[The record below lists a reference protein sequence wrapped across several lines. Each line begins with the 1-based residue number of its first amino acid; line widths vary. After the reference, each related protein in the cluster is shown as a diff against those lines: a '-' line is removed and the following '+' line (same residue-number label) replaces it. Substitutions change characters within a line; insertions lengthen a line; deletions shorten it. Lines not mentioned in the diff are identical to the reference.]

1 MLTRARTARFGS
13 HYVDQQAEGADRVI
27 ARQVAARG
35 VVMLDGLTSRQ
46 AVLDFAQR
54 IMTLMPH
61 PDSDP
66 DGLTTIQNIGLASR
80 QPGLAGLG
88 SGELNAHTERSSVP
102 RPPRLMLLV
111 CLRPAASGGEVLLT
125 DGRAALED
133 LAATVP
139 AAIEAMSL
147 RGTAFY
153 GDGGG
158 HPSRIF
164 TPHGGGR
171 ISIRFRQDELGQFS
185 PLVSRFLPALRKA
198 IAANENAFALQPGQG
213 YVIDNERYLHARA
226 AFLGPRLCVR
236 ALGTPSFPL
245 HNGFSL
251 GSAATENRAGATSGP
266 QGACGNSGPG
276 AASAEGWEVR

>member
-13 HYVDQQAEGADRVI
+13 HYVDPQAEGADLVI
-27 ARQVAARG
+27 AGQVAARG
-35 VVMLDGLTSRQ
+35 VVMVDGLTSRR
-46 AVLDFAQR
+46 AVLDFARR
-54 IMTLMPH
+54 IMTLVPH

-66 DGLTTIQNIGLASR
+66 DGLTTIQNIGRASR

-88 SGELNAHTERSSVP
+88 SGELHAHTERSSVP

-125 DGRAALED
+125 DGRAVLED
-133 LAATVP
+133 LAATAP
-139 AAIEAMSL
+139 RAIETMSL

-164 TPHGGGR
+164 TPHGSSR
-171 ISIRFRQDELGQFS
+171 ISIRFRQDGLGQFS
-185 PLVSRFLPALRKA
+185 PLVSCFLPALGKA
-198 IAANENAFALQPGQG
+198 IAANEHAFALESGQG
-213 YVIDNERYLHARA
+213 YLIDNARLLHARA

-236 ALGTPSFPL
+236 ALGMPSFPL
-245 HNGFSL
+245 PDGFSL
-251 GSAATENRAGATSGP
+251 GSAASGCRADATSGP
-266 QGACGNSGPG
+266 AGVCGKPGSGATSN
-276 AASAEGWEVR
+276 EGRKVR

>member
-13 HYVDQQAEGADRVI
+13 HYVDQEEEGADRVI
-27 ARQVAARG
+27 AGQVAARG
-35 VVMLDGLTSRQ
+35 VVMVDGLTSRQ

-54 IMTLMPH
+54 IMTLVPH

-88 SGELNAHTERSSVP
+88 SGELLAHTERSSVP
-102 RPPRLMLLV
+102 SPPRLMLLV

-125 DGRAALED
+125 DGRAVLED
-133 LAATVP
+133 LAATTP
-139 AAIEAMSL
+139 SAIEAMSL

-185 PLVSRFLPALRKA
+185 PLVSRFLPDLRKA
-198 IAANENAFALQPGQG
+198 IAANEHAFALQPGQG
-213 YVIDNERYLHARA
+213 YLIDNARHLHARA

-236 ALGTPSFPL
+236 ALGAPSFPL
-245 HNGFSL
+245 REGFSR
-251 GSAATENRAGATSGP
+251 GGAAAKSRAGAASGRH
-266 QGACGNSGPG
+266 GARGKSAPG
-276 AASAEGWEVR
+276 AGSDESWEVR